1 VVGACFEIES
11 EIACSQPLTGAWYFL
26 LELSEWFCNSTLGR
40 WFQSALLL
48 VALYPAWSSEAKRPE
63 LVPPTGN
70 YDVGRTSL
78 YWIDLHR
85 DDPLGAKPGT
95 KREFMVIVWY
105 PAETKGPAV
114 RAAWMPE
121 RWVSSEANLLCY
133 QRRSSPYPLTM
144 EECQHAIREPLS
156 YSFPNAEMARHS
168 SLWPVLLFVPGC
180 WRESSFLQYFHG
192 RIGESWLCRI
202 RDCADRMG
210 CDCFAGWP
218 QRSAVKQALGRF
230 GMDHRTALPLWAND
244 LRFVLDQIER
254 LNRDPNSI
262 FDHQLDL
269 KKIGAFGHSFGGA
282 AAILAAL
289 QDTRILAVLN
299 LDGSPF
305 GVLGNTATIHGN

>member
-1 VVGACFEIES
+1 
-11 EIACSQPLTGAWYFL
+11 
-26 LELSEWFCNSTLGR
+26 
-40 WFQSALLL
+40 
-48 VALYPAWSSEAKRPE
+48 
-63 LVPPTGN
+63 
-70 YDVGRTSL
+70 
-78 YWIDLHR
+78 
-85 DDPLGAKPGT
+85 
-95 KREFMVIVWY
+95 MVIVWY

-299 LDGSPF
+299 LDSSPF
-305 GVLGNTATIHGN
+305 GVLGNTVLSKPLMVIN